1 MSCVSFLF
9 FSAGCETSSTN
20 QIYNNLVTENLT
32 NYLLQ
37 NTLGVVSQVRSIQ
50 NIRLEGDIACAED
63 LNITNRA
70 TLNNVVTSNF
80 NAQSAQ
86 QFSDKV
92 SAEID
97 NALDNYSK
105 SISEF
110 LSQAGSNLTYNDIKN
125 NVRRTVQNTL
135 TVQQLNDIANEVS
148 SDQNIV
154 VLRNISARNCNILNE
169 ANIASFVQAT
179 LDSINT
185 ALLQDEFNVGLANNL
200 KNVTINEQTGLAG
213 FISRFGV
220 FIVVGIVIFLI
231 ILVVFYFLNRPS
243 GGATA
248 PSIVTKIP

>member
-20 QIYNNLVTENLT
+20 QIYNNIVTENLT
-32 NYLLQ
+32 NYLLE
-37 NTLGVVSQVRSIQ
+37 NRLGVVNQVRSVQ
-50 NIRLEGDIACAED
+50 NIRLEGDIACTED

-92 SAEID
+92 STEID

-135 TVQQLNDIANEVS
+135 TVRQLNDIANEVS
-148 SDQNIV
+148 SDQNI

-185 ALLQDEFNVGLANNL
+185 AILQDEFNLGLANNL

-220 FIVVGIVIFLI
+220 FIVIGIVIFLI

-243 GGATA
+243 GAATG